1 MLATPATPD
10 TCEPASAPETR
21 EGARI
26 KRNAHQDH
34 PCAARE
40 SIDPMNLAI
49 ELQAELAAT
58 NMTLQ
63 AENQMHAA
71 QVHNSRDL
79 VQVSKDAVKS
89 FVEAGH
95 KQ

>member
-1 MLATPATPD
+1 M
-10 TCEPASAPETR
+10 
-21 EGARI
+21 
-26 KRNAHQDH
+26 
-34 PCAARE
+34 
-40 SIDPMNLAI
+40 DPMNLAI

-79 VQVSKDAVKS
+79 VQASKDAVKS